1 MTVRPWLVVLLIYLS
16 WCWREQSLSRRLE
29 LNTVAIGPAETE
41 CHDAAL
47 ALFERYFQKK

>member
-16 WCWREQSLSRRLE
+16 WSRREQPLSRRLE
-29 LNTVAIGPAETE
+29 LSTVGIGQPETE

-47 ALFERYFQKK
+47 ALFERYF

>member
-16 WCWREQSLSRRLE
+16 WCWREKPLSRRLE
-29 LNTVAIGPAETE
+29 LNTFGKGLPETE

-47 ALFERYFQKK
+47 ALFERYF

>member
-16 WCWREQSLSRRLE
+16 WCKLEQPLSCRLG
-29 LNTVAIGPAETE
+29 LNTVGIGLPETE

-47 ALFERYFQKK
+47 ALFQRYF